1 MTITVTWGS
10 GSGAPTWSLTLPGA
24 LQKSLADLARVSG
37 LTPASIKPAL
47 RIAEPFLP
55 LAAEALGAGVPELIL
70 VVGVV
75 AVAKHMLSQTCPA
88 EPKPAPAILPKRPIT
103 TDEAIEQSE
112 RRQR

>member
-1 MTITVTWGS
+1 MTIRVTWGS

-24 LQKSLADLARVSG
+24 LQKSLADVARVSG

-55 LAAEALGAGVPELIL
+55 LAAEA
-70 VVGVV
+70 
-75 AVAKHMLSQTCPA
+75 QTCPA
-88 EPKPAPAILPKRPIT
+88 EPKPAPAILPKHRST

-112 RRQR
+112 RQPR